1 MKKFIAFFA
10 CLLHSDCIYSSKKIL
25 MYIFSGLI
33 LYLAIFTDKQ
43 YIELLTFV
51 AVLAGVRTYE
61 GIQTMKINK
70 G

>member
-1 MKKFIAFFA
+1 
-10 CLLHSDCIYSSKKIL
+10 